1 MAQTTIII
9 NQSDVETQTVTIA
22 DIVKQTKERG
32 SKFLRPFGSKRPEVE
47 RFTLHSIPA
56 NAPTHSLSLF
66 TPAVIYRKQL
76 KMYRRMAAWADRH
89 ETLVNVITAAQVVV
103 FAIYIFLYY

>member
-1 MAQTTIII
+1 MTQTTIII

-22 DIVKQTKERG
+22 DIVNQTKERG
-32 SKFLRPFGSKRPEVE
+32 SKF
-47 RFTLHSIPA
+47 FTLHS
-56 NAPTHSLSLF
+56 SLF

-89 ETLVNVITAAQVVV
+89 ETLLNVITAAQAV
-103 FAIYIFLYY
+103 ALALYIFLYY

>member
-22 DIVKQTKERG
+22 DIVNQTKERG
-32 SKFLRPFGSKRPEVE
+32 SKF
-47 RFTLHSIPA
+47 FTLHS
-56 NAPTHSLSLF
+56 SLF

-76 KMYRRMAAWADRH
+76 KMYRRMAAWAKRH

-103 FAIYIFLYY
+103 FALYIFMYY

>member
-9 NQSDVETQTVTIA
+9 NQSGVETQTVTIA

-32 SKFLRPFGSKRPEVE
+32 SKF
-47 RFTLHSIPA
+47 FTLNS
-56 NAPTHSLSLF
+56 SLF

-76 KMYRRMAAWADRH
+76 KIYRRMAAWADRH
-89 ETLVNVITAAQVVV
+89 ETLINVITVAQAVAFMV
-103 FAIYIFLYY
+103 YIFLCY